1 MRVDLKIATLRNHYR
16 LVGGELIPSI
26 ESGFVHPLAVSAFTC
41 AIQGLTLSPWR
52 TYIHAA
58 IELCVDRGLRI
69 FMLKDALTADAC
81 CQRRS
86 VN

>member
-16 LVGGELIPSI
+16 LVVGEPSI
-26 ESGFVHPLAVSAFTC
+26 KSGFVYPLAVSAFFC
-41 AIQGLTLSPWR
+41 AIQGLTLSPR
-52 TYIHAA
+52 RAYIYAT
-58 IELCVDRGLRI
+58 IELRVDRGVRI

-81 CQRRS
+81 CQRCS

>member
-16 LVGGELIPSI
+16 LVGELIPSI
-26 ESGFVHPLAVSAFTC
+26 ESGFVYPLAFSAFFC
-41 AIQGLTLSPWR
+41 AIQGLTLSPR
-52 TYIHAA
+52 RAYIYAT
-58 IELCVDRGLRI
+58 IELRVDHRVHI
-69 FMLKDALTADAC
+69 FMLKDALTTDTC